1 MTIVSST
8 LILYFLKLTFV
19 MSVLRLVLNL
29 KPIFAMIEQFL
40 DIFILNLSKI
50 KNIVFS
56 HPIVFLA

>member
-8 LILYFLKLTFV
+8 LILYFLTLTFV
-19 MSVLRLVLNL
+19 MSVLRPMLDL
-29 KPIFAMIEQFL
+29 KPIFAMIELFL

-56 HPIVFLA
+56 HPKVS